1 MAFAA
6 DKKPIGGHVMAH
18 ASTTRIALRK
28 GRGEQRI
35 AKIIDSPMLPEAEGL
50 SVEYP
55 VACFPHYIHHLK
67 EPSIPFHLTRFVNS
81 TR

>member
-18 ASTTRIALRK
+18 ASTTRVSLRK

-35 AKIIDSPMLPEAEGL
+35 AKIIDSPMLPEAEATFQIDSGG
-50 SVEYP
+50 VTD
-55 VACFPHYIHHLK
+55 
-67 EPSIPFHLTRFVNS
+67 PSD
-81 TR
+81 

>member
-18 ASTTRIALRK
+18 ASTTRISLRK

-35 AKIIDSPMLPEAEGL
+35 AKIIDSPMLPEAEATFQIDSGG
-50 SVEYP
+50 
-55 VACFPHYIHHLK
+55 VAD
-67 EPSIPFHLTRFVNS
+67 PSD
-81 TR
+81 

>member
-18 ASTTRIALRK
+18 ASTTRVSLRK

-35 AKIIDSPMLPEAEGL
+35 AKIIQSPMLPEAEATFQIDVGG
-50 SVEYP
+50 VIDP
-55 VACFPHYIHHLK
+55 
-67 EPSIPFHLTRFVNS
+67 TD
-81 TR
+81 

>member
-18 ASTTRIALRK
+18 ASTTRIQLRK

-35 AKIIDSPMLPEAEGL
+35 AKIIDSPMLPEAEATFQVGTGGIIDP
-50 SVEYP
+50 ED
-55 VACFPHYIHHLK
+55 
-67 EPSIPFHLTRFVNS
+67 
-81 TR
+81 

>member
-18 ASTTRIALRK
+18 ASTTRLSIRK

-35 AKIIDSPMLPEAEGL
+35 AKIFDSPMLAEAEGMCDILNLPIPTFLEYSTILL
-50 SVEYP
+50 SG
-55 VACFPHYIHHLK
+55 
-67 EPSIPFHLTRFVNS
+67 RF
-81 TR
+81 

>member
-18 ASTTRIALRK
+18 ASTTRVALRK

-35 AKIIDSPMLPEAEGL
+35 AKIIDSPMLPESEGWFDAWSKGL
-50 SVEYP
+50 FRAAHTS
-55 VACFPHYIHHLK
+55 
-67 EPSIPFHLTRFVNS
+67 
-81 TR
+81 